1 MKEKCR
7 RIIIRVLKSERG
19 LIGHC
24 WLRSCR
30 KAPRTKKFRQ
40 CEKDTGTNS
49 SLEPPEETQPHHPL
63 IFISAKSIQDFW
75 FPEISDYVFVLRHLV
90 YGNLLE
96 QQWEINTVNDWAVTL
111 QRQAETT
118 LQTYR
123 SPLHNVSKYSLKC
136 IIFEFIYENMY

>member
-1 MKEKCR
+1 MWERHGDKFFSRASR
-7 RIIIRVLKSERG
+7 RNA
-19 LIGHC
+19 
-24 WLRSCR
+24 
-30 KAPRTKKFRQ
+30 APP
-40 CEKDTGTNS
+40 
-49 SLEPPEETQPHHPL
+49 SLD
-63 IFISAKSIQDFW
+63 FISAKSIQDFW

-96 QQWEINTVNDWAVTL
+96 QQWEINTVNDWAITL

-136 IIFEFIYENMY
+136 IIYDFIYENMC